1 MSAITAQILVGHPH
15 PNDGGINPAFAL
27 YLHEGDK
34 CAWSIHRLD
43 LGDSKCEKLACWF
56 CDPSQIMAD
65 ALLLAAFYAGEKG
78 AFWDK
83 LLNAFPS
90 AKTSCAGSFEL
101 SLLDRLELLDMVKG
115 IKMPKLVVS
124 VFEGS
129 SLNKAQTGLLRDFQF
144 DCEICEPVSYR
155 LGSVWNTETR
165 SGGELAG

>member
-1 MSAITAQILVGHPH
+1 MSATTAQILLGHPH

-43 LGDSKCEKLACWF
+43 LGDSKCEKLAYWF

-78 AFWDK
+78 AYSDH

-90 AKTSCAGSFEL
+90 AKTARAGSFEL
-101 SLLDRLELLDMVKG
+101 SLLDRLELLDMVKK
-115 IKMPKLVVS
+115 IPMPKMVIS
-124 VFEGS
+124 VFQGS
-129 SLNKAQTGLLRDFQF
+129 SLSSQTSLLRDFQF
-144 DCEICEPVSYR
+144 ECEICESISYR
-155 LGSVWNTETR
+155 IKNQFDIAPR
-165 SGGELAG
+165 FGGCLA

>member
-1 MSAITAQILVGHPH
+1 MSATTAQILVGHPH

-43 LGDSKCEKLACWF
+43 LGDSKCEKLAYWF

-78 AFWDK
+78 AYSDR

-90 AKTSCAGSFEL
+90 AKTTRAGSFEL
-101 SLLDRLELLDMVKG
+101 SLLDRLELLDMVK
-115 IKMPKLVVS
+115 KKLMPKMVII
-124 VFEGS
+124 VFQGS
-129 SLNKAQTGLLRDFQF
+129 SLSSQTSLLRDFEF
-144 DCEICEPVSYR
+144 ECEICESISYR
-155 LGSVWNTETR
+155 IKSQWDKMPRLG
-165 SGGELAG
+165 GDFK

>member
-1 MSAITAQILVGHPH
+1 MSATTAQILVGHPH

-43 LGDSKCEKLACWF
+43 LKDSKYEKLAYWF

-78 AFWDK
+78 AYSEH

-90 AKTSCAGSFEL
+90 AKTSRAGSFEL
-101 SLLDRLELLDMVKG
+101 SLLDRLELLDKVK
-115 IKMPKLVVS
+115 KMPMPKMVIS
-124 VFEGS
+124 VFQGS
-129 SLNKAQTGLLRDFQF
+129 SLSAQTSLLRDFEF
-144 DCEICEPVSYR
+144 ECEICESISYR
-155 LGSVWNTETR
+155 IKSQWDKMPLLGGCLT
-165 SGGELAG
+165 